1 MKRILTITLLV
12 IIFLSLI
19 VLVSGCAE
27 KGTIY
32 DSDLEIIANDKTY
45 QLKSVVP
52 CKGCAAIYILFPKDS
67 TAKLPFSVQQ
77 KNGKVDVT
85 VIKID

>member
-1 MKRILTITLLV
+1 MKRIFTIALLV
-12 IIFLSLI
+12 IILLSLI

-27 KGTIY
+27 KGTVY
-32 DSDLEIIANDKTY
+32 ETDLEIIANDKTY

-52 CKGCAAIYILFPKDS
+52 CKGCAGIYILIPKDS
-67 TAKLPFSVQQ
+67 TAKQPFSVQQ